1 MIKFKGE
8 LSPES
13 RKCLLDRENRV
24 ACVCSII
31 VIIPFTAIVISLAV
45 SVDLIFLLFIGVFIL
60 IIVMARLIK
69 PGKDMYGKIFP
80 HTIEILPDDDLFIC
94 EGDDLYK
101 ERKISD
107 VKTVT
112 DHGTF
117 YRIHFYFPNL
127 APSYLCQK
135 DLLVQG
141 TIEEF
146 EKLFKG
152 KIVRKNKVNS

>member
-13 RKCLLDRENRV
+13 KKYLLNRESRV

-45 SVDLIFLLFIGVFIL
+45 SVDLIFLLFIVAFIL

-80 HTIEILPDDDLFIC
+80 HTIEILPDDDLFTC
-94 EGDDLYK
+94 EGDDLYE

-107 VKTVT
+107 VKTIT
-112 DHGTF
+112 DYGTF
-117 YRIHFYFPNL
+117 YRIRFYFPNL
-127 APSYLCQK
+127 SPSYLCQK
-135 DLLVQG
+135 DLLVEG

-146 EKLFKG
+146 EKLFEG
-152 KIVRKNKVNS
+152 KIVRNVKGQ